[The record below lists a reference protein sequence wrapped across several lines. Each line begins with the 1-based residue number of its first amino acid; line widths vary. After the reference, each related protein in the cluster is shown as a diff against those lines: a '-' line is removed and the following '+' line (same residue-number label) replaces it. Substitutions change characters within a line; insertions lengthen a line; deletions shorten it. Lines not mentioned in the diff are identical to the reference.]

1 MKYNFI
7 FTKRTYKTLEVDGEL
22 TELGV
27 RYVSPYTEEVEK
39 LQNDGWALESV
50 MKV

>member
-7 FTKRTYKTLEVDGEL
+7 FTKHTYKTLEVEGEL

-27 RYVSPYTEEVEK
+27 RYVFPYVEEVEK
-39 LQNDGWALESV
+39 LQNDGWALDSIV
-50 MKV
+50 KV